1 MLAWP
6 HLHAEGLQARRSL
19 SQGAAATGC
28 KEVLGAAAGTPPSSS
43 VAAWPHPPAL
53 IFCGAEPGG
62 GTGVVSVCVAVVVC
76 GRAAASPALLWI
88 SFPARCLVAE
98 LGPRLPGKA
107 GSVR

>member
-6 HLHAEGLQARRSL
+6 HLDTRASRPGLG
-19 SQGAAATGC
+19 QGAAATGC
-28 KEVLGAAAGTPPSSS
+28 KEDLGAAAGTPPSSS

-53 IFCGAEPGG
+53 IFCGAEAGG

-98 LGPRLPGKA
+98 LEPRLPGKA